1 MNHRRFLVT
10 VSMLDMSAMVIL
22 NVRNCIVS
30 TSGRGN
36 GHACP
41 HPTPDIIQ
49 NRLDTGIMLRLSMD
63 RDEVLNTSRINWA
76 FHGSNLGLAEQDEE
90 KVAEFKQSMIAFFK
104 IVRIDLGS
112 HNVAS
117 PLLDGSCRF
126 IHVYA
131 WMKFSNLY
139 GIDVHGLDEAMR
151 GLPLDD
157 DFTISYTS
165 LLDEKSN
172 TFCLIFTFARR

>member
-22 NVRNCIVS
+22 NIRNCIVS

-49 NRLDTGIMLRLSMD
+49 NP
-63 RDEVLNTSRINWA
+63 A
-76 FHGSNLGLAEQDEE
+76 KYQAEQDEE

-117 PLLDGSCRF
+117 PLLEGEC
-126 IHVYA
+126 
-131 WMKFSNLY
+131 
-139 GIDVHGLDEAMR
+139 IDVHPFIEGLAVCLFDLNSKIEWSIEDLNVLSMDWMR
-151 GLPLDD
+151 QCVDCLL
-157 DFTISYTS
+157 TMTS
-165 LLDEKSN
+165 PFDTLLFWMRKA
-172 TFCLIFTFARR
+172 THFA